1 MKRPFIQKGI
11 EELEALFD
19 QKRDDAGFLQALIAE
34 LGERKTQRARD
45 LKARAVSA
53 AGTARKNQTSTTPEP
68 AASVTAVEQKAP
80 AMASTAV
87 QMAFGRRPANDPQ
100 LLQPVSDLPPLK
112 TRSAPPPLPMENK
125 PDAILSA
132 WTAMEVLSPPG
143 FRRPEDLAGGDRYRI
158 AKIDGTVLPWENGG
172 EKSRPNQ
179 RLYYQIILGSVD
191 MEAAIAALLKVYT
204 DSREERPQARGE
216 AVLATV
222 MVDREG
228 RPVEQ
233 DAIAISSFG
242 WGIPI
247 ALAGNLHA
255 LGQWSQVERTLIDNL
270 TKRLVV
276 EDKEGRSRPLNG
288 TDIFDAYA
296 WLLDTIGLDRRLCQS
311 PALAVKSYQY
321 YKLPDPPESI
331 LLNSFFLDDLAQA
344 GTRAKNGS
352 LPSNLKRYLGLEKP
366 ATRRNLME
374 DCGALAQALQ
384 PKNFPLGAWP
394 ANGRHPLV
402 LLQQCAVNLAHRD
415 LKTAGILA
423 VNGPPGTGKTTLL
436 RDIIASTVTER
447 AKALCSY
454 DDPEDAFTHSGQK
467 LKRGNAFI
475 HLYRPD
481 QKIRGFEMIVASSNN
496 KAVENVSGELP
507 GNTAI
512 ADDAGGLRYF
522 KTVSDAVLERDTWGA
537 ITAVLGNA
545 QNRSNFRQK
554 FWWDDE
560 TGLQKY
566 LQQASGNPQLITE
579 KTETGTRQRPPLIIQ
594 REKPPEDHSEA
605 LGRWRA
611 AKRKFKSAVA
621 NAEKILAVLQTAHEI
636 HEAIRQREADIANLE
651 HEIATAAEQQ
661 SAAVDAHR
669 NAMAVRDEKSRIVQ
683 SVTQQRDLSQREKL
697 GFWAWLFRR
706 GEYRLWRERH
716 QDIVRNLAQA
726 TSFLKEAA
734 NAVVARQA
742 DHAKAT
748 QALSR
753 VQAMKSELLT
763 LQGQETARLD
773 AIAKEHTGIF
783 ITGEFFERSHRNRQV
798 TPPWLDKT
806 AALLRHDVFEAAM
819 ALHQAFVAGAA
830 KPIRHNLNVL
840 MDGFGTRSLGSP
852 ERDALIPD
860 LWATLFLVVPV
871 ISTTFA
877 SVSRMFG
884 RIEAEAFGWLL
895 IDEAGQALPQAA
907 VGALMRTRKAVV
919 VGDPIQIEPVVTLP
933 DQLTEAM
940 CKQFG
945 IDPLIYNA
953 PAASAQTLSD
963 SATGYFGTFESKY
976 GTREVGVPLLV
987 HRRCADPMFSISN
1000 AIAYENLMVQAKA
1013 AKSSTIID
1021 VLGPSRWIDVRS
1033 KGHDK
1038 WCAAEGNQVVDLLR
1052 RMRTAG
1058 CDANIYIVTPFV
1070 VVQDRMRDL
1079 VLSSGLLDGWGE
1091 NPRAWTRERIGTVHT
1106 VQGRE
1111 AEAVIFV
1118 LGAPNPEQSG
1128 ARGWAGGRPNLL
1140 NVATT
1145 RAQEAFY
1152 VVGNRELWQKAGVFQ
1167 SLHDMLD

>member
-1 MKRPFIQKGI
+1 MSKRPFIQQGI
-11 EELEALFD
+11 EDLEALFD
-19 QKRDDAGFLQALIAE
+19 EKRDDARFLQTLIHE
-34 LGERKTQRARD
+34 LGQRKTQRARD
-45 LKARAVSA
+45 LKTRAVSA
-53 AGTARKNQTSTTPEP
+53 AGTARKSEPGRKPELVATAPTTAPNTSATPP
-68 AASVTAVEQKAP
+68 AQ
-80 AMASTAV
+80 ST
-87 QMAFGRRPANDPQ
+87 FGRRPASVQQHPQ
-100 LLQPVSDLPPLK
+100 PEADMPPLK
-112 TRSAPPPLPMENK
+112 MQPAPPPPKIENK
-125 PDAILSA
+125 PDAVLSA

-143 FRRPEDLAGGDRYRI
+143 FRRSEDLAGGDRYRI
-158 AKIDGTVLPWENGG
+158 AKIDGASLPWENGG

-191 MEAAIAALLKVYT
+191 MEAAIGALLKVYT
-204 DSREERPQARGE
+204 DSREELPQARGE

-233 DAIAISSFG
+233 NAVSISSFG
-242 WGIPI
+242 WGIPV

-255 LGQWSQVERTLIDNL
+255 LGQWSQVEKALIENL

-276 EDKEGRSRPLNG
+276 EDKEGRPRPLSQA
-288 TDIFDAYA
+288 DISGAYA
-296 WLLDTIGLDRRLCQS
+296 WLLDAIKLDRRLCRS

-321 YKLPDPPESI
+321 FKLPDPPESI

-344 GTRAKNGS
+344 GNRAEDGS

-366 ATRRNLME
+366 ASRRNLM
-374 DCGALAQALQ
+374 DDRAALAQALQ

-415 LKTAGILA
+415 LKSDGILA

-447 AKALCSY
+447 AKALCGY
-454 DDPEDAFTHSGQK
+454 DDPEDAFTHSGEK

-481 QKIRGFEMIVASSNN
+481 QKIRGYEMIVASSNN
-496 KAVENVSGELP
+496 KAVENVSVELP
-507 GNTAI
+507 GSSAI
-512 ADDAGGLRYF
+512 ADDAKGLRYF
-522 KTVSDAVLERDTWGA
+522 KTVSDAVLERDTWGV

-545 QNRSNFRQK
+545 QNRSTFRQK

-560 TGLQKY
+560 TGMQKY

-579 KTETGTRQRPPLIIQ
+579 KTDSGTRQRPPHIVQ

-611 AKRKFKSAVA
+611 ARRAFKEAVA
-621 NAEKILAVLQTAHEI
+621 KAEKALAALQTAHELYV
-636 HEAIRQREADIANLE
+636 AIRRRQTDIEKLE
-651 HEIATAAEQQ
+651 NEIATATEQQ
-661 SAAVDAHR
+661 GAAVSALQS
-669 NAMAVRDEKSRIVQ
+669 ATTVRDEKSRVHQ
-683 SVTQQRDLSQREKL
+683 SITGQRDLSQREKPGL
-697 GFWAWLFRR
+697 LAWLFRR
-706 GEYRLWRERH
+706 AEYRRWRERH
-716 QDIVRNLAQA
+716 QGIVESLAQA
-726 TSFLKEAA
+726 ASTLKEAENTLA
-734 NAVVARQA
+734 ARQA
-742 DHAKAT
+742 DHTEVA

-753 VQAMKSELLT
+753 LQAMKNELLT
-763 LQGQETARLD
+763 VQEQETAKLN
-773 AIAKEHTGIF
+773 ASAKEHGGVF
-783 ITGEFFERSHRNRQV
+783 ITGEFFERSHRDRQI

-806 AALLRHDVFEAAM
+806 AAHLRHDVFEAAM

-884 RIEAEAFGWLL
+884 RIEPEAFGWLL

-907 VGALMRTRKAVV
+907 VGAFMRTRKAVV

-953 PAASAQTLSD
+953 PAASAQTLAD

-987 HRRCADPMFSISN
+987 HRRCGDPMFSISN

-1013 AKSSTIID
+1013 PKPSAIID
-1021 VLGPSRWIDVRS
+1021 ALGPSRWIDVR
-1033 KGHDK
+1033 GRGRDK
-1038 WCAAEGNQVVDLLR
+1038 WCAEEGNEVVGLLR
-1052 RMRTAG
+1052 QMRAAG

-1079 VLSSGLLDGWGE
+1079 ALSSGLLDGWAE
-1091 NPRAWTRERIGTVHT
+1091 NPRAWSRERIGTVHT

-1111 AEAVIFV
+1111 AEAVLFV
-1118 LGAPNPEQSG
+1118 LGAPNPEQRG

-1152 VVGNRELWQKAGVFQ
+1152 VVGNKELWRNAGVFQ
-1167 SLHDMLD
+1167 ALHDMLD